1 MTINYQTNHHNFH
14 RVRSS
19 LPFRNNFT
27 ISCDN
32 RRIKYYLAKRLY
44 ATISRSMVRSVLSQ
58 LNIVSYYS
66 KRYTDNTL
74 YIKRLY
80 VTVSPDEAKLTGV
93 FIKPIDT
100 KYVYNS
106 KVKPI
111 FIKFQLLEHPRGFC
125 CS

>member
-1 MTINYQTNHHNFH
+1 MKKNITNPLQNYNLT

-32 RRIKYYLAKRLY
+32 RRIRYYLAKRLY

-66 KRYTDNTL
+66 KRHIENPLYT
-74 YIKRLY
+74 KRHY
-80 VTVSPDEAKLTGV
+80 VTVSANKVYASFDSLRLHMTNLN
-93 FIKPIDT
+93 FLI
-100 KYVYNS
+100 YNS
-106 KVKPI
+106 NTPMGI
-111 FIKFQLLEHPRGFC
+111 FF
-125 CS
+125 